1 MDGKRR
7 WGWALGQSTLGL
19 SRTVVGAC
27 CWGRLWSREAQGPVS
42 PLALRA
48 RAFGPGRLSPRVGG
62 GGSFGLKCCGGGGL
76 HPAHRDAKRVTRYP
90 VSGCMD
96 AVCARL

>member
-42 PLALRA
+42 LLVGAVGAGKRRWRGVVWNVRRRRRLA
-48 RAFGPGRLSPRVGG
+48 
-62 GGSFGLKCCGGGGL
+62 CG
-76 HPAHRDAKRVTRYP
+76 
-90 VSGCMD
+90 C
-96 AVCARL
+96 